1 MESILGI
8 ERNLGILM
16 GQGSLK
22 AIQQLSHQSLSKTQN
37 PVPGSGN
44 SFASTLAEVQKA
56 GDTKTGSPSEETEKL
71 MEVAREFESLLVYQM
86 LSAMRKTVHKSDLL
100 NSFAGEQY
108 ESMLDEELS
117 KEMVKQKSIGLAE
130 TIQPQ
135 LSRLANKAVN

>member
-1 MESILGI
+1 
-8 ERNLGILM
+8 M

-22 AIQQLSHQSLSKTQN
+22 AIQQLSHQSLSKIQN

-44 SFASTLAEVQKA
+44 SFASTLAEAQKT
-56 GDTKTGSPSEETEKL
+56 GDTKTTGSSEETEKL
-71 MEVAREFESLLVYQM
+71 MEVARQFESLLVHQM
-86 LSAMRKTVHKSDLL
+86 LSAMRKTVPKSDLL
-100 NSFAGEQY
+100 NSFAVEQY

-117 KEMVKQKSIGLAE
+117 KEMVKHRSIGLAE